1 MTTFDKIIDKKLTHS
16 LQIST
21 FDYMD
26 ECDMAN
32 GNLQSAEVKLLDY
45 IPKAAF
51 DKGVFTMNKIVQNY
65 QYNSEVDILTTFF
78 WIEIKRYKTFKKITF
93 DSLHS
98 QVMRQ
103 EFLAS
108 KLGRSHVL
116 VIIWTGSYL
125 ELKQNKHNLPKDTIV
140 VIGLDKFQTF
150 INYVYEAECQ
160 WRMDVC

>member
-1 MTTFDKIIDKKLTHS
+1 MTTFEKIINEKLTYS

-78 WIEIKRYKTFKKITF
+78 WIEIKRYKTFSKITF

-98 QVMRQ
+98 QVKKQ

-108 KLGRSHVL
+108 KLGLSHVL

-125 ELKQNKHNLPKDTIV
+125 ELKQNKQNLPRDTIV
-140 VIGLDKFQTF
+140 VIGLDEFQTF

-160 WRMDVC
+160 WSMDVC